1 MAKEITFKIV
11 ADANQAASEA
21 KSLKQQ
27 LREAT
32 KEAQNL
38 IAAGQENTEAY
49 RKARNEVAQL
59 QDKLRDFNDELKAL
73 DPGQK
78 FQTIAG
84 IASGVAGG
92 FQAAQG
98 AMALFGAE
106 SKEVEK
112 ALLKVQ
118 AATALAQGID
128 QVREL
133 GKYFNLAKTAIMGGV
148 QSMGKLRAALVATGV
163 GAFAVAIGTIVANW
177 EELTKWIDKTFP
189 KLGGVANMFDNIK
202 KVAMGSLKV
211 LIEYFKSLGEMMVQL
226 WTGEWG
232 NLVDT
237 AKGLGSRLS
246 KAYTEGYIEEEQEQ
260 SKEREAA
267 LLESQK
273 KTHERQLKL
282 MEAQGKDTYAFKKKM
297 LEDELKLVEMQKG
310 KESDEYK
317 DAYLNLQ
324 LLEIDHQKKISDIR
338 KAAEDKATAAYFEKL
353 NAEYTRQQGLLKIQE
368 DYANLNKEKEEAV
381 VSNIQKAA
389 HQKIEIASFDAAK
402 QKEIRDKRISEE
414 LAAEQALVNA
424 KLQLATDS
432 VNLIS
437 NVGNIL
443 IQDQKKLEK
452 FNKASALVQIGID
465 TAKALSSA
473 LATANAPTADNVA
486 SGGLAGI
493 AKYIALAGT
502 ITANALRAK
511 QILQS
516 GGSSGSAPT
525 LGGAASVPKIG
536 GGTPATAAPD
546 LGGSAGVISTQR
558 ISNQTGKD
566 ANEAGQFKIY
576 VTETDITSTQERVG
590 QIKQKA
596 KVF

>member
-38 IAAGQENTEAY
+38 IAAGKENTDAY
-49 RKARNEVAQL
+49 RKARNEVARL

-73 DPGQK
+73 DPGAK
-78 FQTIAG
+78 FQAIAG
-84 IASGVAGG
+84 VASSLAGG

-128 QVREL
+128 QVREI
-133 GKYFNLAKTAIMGGV
+133 GKAFGLAKTAILGGV
-148 QSMGKLRAALVATGV
+148 QSLGKMRVALISTGI
-163 GAFAVAIGTIVANW
+163 GAIAVAVGTLAANW
-177 EELTKWIDKTFP
+177 ESVKEWVDKTIP
-189 KLGGVANMFDNIK
+189 SLGGVSNMFDNIK
-202 KVAMGSLKV
+202 KVAMGTLAAIIENFKV
-211 LIEYFKSLGEMMVQL
+211 FGEVV
-226 WTGEWG
+226 G
-232 NLVDT
+232 NLFRGNFDKAAEAANSFGKRV
-237 AKGLGSRLS
+237 SE
-246 KAYTEGYIEEEQEQ
+246 AYTKGFIEEEKKQAN
-260 SKEREAA
+260 EREAA
-267 LLESQK
+267 LLESQV
-273 KTHERQLKL
+273 KTHNRQLKL
-282 MEAQGKDTYAFKKKM
+282 MEAQGKETYAFRKQIF
-297 LEDELKLVEMQKG
+297 EEQLKLLELQKG

-317 DAYLNLQ
+317 DMYVELQ
-324 LLEIDHQKKISDIR
+324 LLEIDHQKKMENLR
-338 KAAEDKATAAYFEKL
+338 KEREQKETDAYFERI
-353 NAEYTRQQGLLKIQE
+353 NNEITRQQGLIKIQE
-368 DYANLNKEKEEAV
+368 DYANLNKEKEQAALNTINDFAHKKVELEAF
-381 VSNIQKAA
+381 SADEQK
-389 HQKIEIASFDAAK
+389 KIRE
-402 QKEIRDKRISEE
+402 KRIAEE
-414 LAAEQALVNA
+414 LAQEQALQNA
-424 KLQLATDS
+424 KFQMATDS

-437 NVGNIL
+437 NLGNLL
-443 IQDQKKLEK
+443 IQDQKKLEA
-452 FNKASALVQIGID
+452 FNKKAALIQIGID

-473 LATANAPTADNVA
+473 LATTNAPTVDNVA

-516 GGSSGSAPT
+516 NGSSGSAPS
-525 LGGAASVPKIG
+525 LGGSVSLPKLSG
-536 GGTPATAAPD
+536 VPSTAAPNVGD
-546 LGGSAGVISTQR
+546 VTNVGSQR
-558 ISNQTGKD
+558 VSNQTGQGAD
-566 ANEAGQFKIY
+566 SGGQFKIY
-576 VTETDITSTQERVG
+576 VTETDISDTQKRVG
-590 QIKQKA
+590 TIKQKA